1 MTKNIVLKK
10 NKKIALPYYP
20 AIPLGHIFGENHN
33 LKRYTHSNCSFPGGS
48 NSICLQCKR
57 PGFDP
62 WVRKIPWRRK
72 WLHTPV
78 FLTGEFHEQR
88 SLLDYSPWGCKES
101 GMAERL
107 TVFTEALFP
116 VAKIWRQPKSPLTEK
131 WIKTMWYMCAA
142 EYCSAIKRDTFNTV
156 LVRWM
161 NLATIIQSEVSQ
173 RETYLSLC
181 PGQ

>member
-131 WIKTMWYMCAA
+131 WIKTMWYKYTMD
-142 EYCSAIKRDTFNTV
+142 YYQPSKKQNNWV
-156 LVRWM
+156 K
-161 NLATIIQSEVSQ
+161 
-173 RETYLSLC
+173 
-181 PGQ
+181 